1 MLSAFFY
8 ENTRFNKNLTINFK
22 HALTQKSVY
31 ITALSACLI
40 AVVAFAVLSFLITR
54 DSRKNTEDF
63 ARKTFVRKYESVE
76 NEFKNIED
84 YQYLLRALIQKDG
97 LKNYKEYSSVLNDL
111 NKKRNL
117 LAYSWYYYY
126 NNASGMSESN
136 SHLSDIFKESGNTE
150 KYISLKNNRSGHF
163 KDLLITRKD
172 SMYWMSYDS
181 LVLPDKNM
189 LYYGST
195 VSLDDLHQ
203 YFINVDKNSNTYA
216 YVFTKEGICITHPEK
231 KYVGKN
237 VFDFTD
243 IKPKDTLSSKTKS
256 GYTEGVATSEYLGVE
271 VTRFIK
277 PLKTDNFDG
286 YTVVNHVNFIIDEN
300 VYKIKTYTT
309 YIFLAA
315 LFLIVTV
322 FILFQRYS
330 NIAYKE
336 KEKIQS
342 EKNLLLIENERMHK
356 EEVINQ
362 LQQLKNNINPH
373 FLFNSLNSLYML
385 IGINKENAQK
395 FTMNLSKIYRYLI
408 VPPKDNIVP
417 VSQEIQ
423 FIKQY
428 MELLKIRFDEE
439 LTFTI
444 VINKEESLKK
454 KIPYL
459 SLQIVTENATKHNI
473 ATIDQPLEIV
483 IIVEE
488 NGIIVKNT
496 WQPKAE
502 AVQGEKFGIDYLNQ
516 IYEYFKIN
524 SLNISVD
531 GEYFICFLPLME

>member
-1 MLSAFFY
+1 M
-8 ENTRFNKNLTINFK
+8 TINFK

>member
-1 MLSAFFY
+1 MQKKL
-8 ENTRFNKNLTINFK
+8 NINFK
-22 HALTQKSVY
+22 QALSQKSVY
-31 ITALSACLI
+31 IAVLSACLI
-40 AVVAFAVLSFLITR
+40 AVAALAVLSFLITR

-97 LKNYKEYSSVLNDL
+97 LKNYKDYSSVLNDL

-117 LAYSWYYYY
+117 LAYSWYYYD
-126 NNASGMSESN
+126 NKSTGKPETN
-136 SHLSDIFKESGNTE
+136 SPLTDIFMKTGNADRSIT
-150 KYISLKNNRSGHF
+150 IKNNRPGHF

-172 SMYWMSYDS
+172 SMYWISYDS
-181 LVLPDKNM
+181 LVLAGKNR
-189 LYYGST
+189 LYYGSA

-231 KYVGKN
+231 KYLGKSI
-237 VFDFTD
+237 FEFTD
-243 IKPKDTLSSKTKS
+243 IKPKDTLCSTAKS
-256 GYTEGVATSEYLGVE
+256 GYTQGTAISEYLGVE

-277 PLKTDNFDG
+277 PLKTDNFEG

-300 VYKIKTYTT
+300 IYKVKAYTT

-322 FILFQRYS
+322 FILFQRS
-330 NIAYKE
+330 VRIAYKE

-342 EKNLLLIENERMHK
+342 EKNLLLIENEKMHK
-356 EEVINQ
+356 AEVLNQ
-362 LQQLKNNINPH
+362 LRQLKNNINPH

-385 IGINKENAQK
+385 IGINKDNAQK
-395 FTMNLSKIYRYLI
+395 FTMNLSRIYRYLI
-408 VPPKDNIVP
+408 VPPKENRVP
-417 VSQEIQ
+417 VEQEIN
-423 FIKQY
+423 FIRQY
-428 MELLKIRFDEE
+428 MELLKSRFEEE
-439 LTFTI
+439 LTFEI
-444 VINKEESLKK
+444 KINAPESLEK

-459 SLQIVTENATKHNI
+459 SLQIVAENAIKHNI
-473 ATIDQPLEIV
+473 ATIDHPLEII

-488 NGIIVKNT
+488 EAVIVKNT
-496 WQPKAE
+496 WQPKTE
-502 AVQGEKFGIDYLNQ
+502 PVEGEKFGIDYLNQ
-516 IYEYFKIN
+516 IYDYFRIN

-531 GEYFICFLPLME
+531 GEYFVCFLPLMK

>member
-1 MLSAFFY
+1 MAITFKQALS
-8 ENTRFNKNLTINFK
+8 
-22 HALTQKSVY
+22 QKSVY
-31 ITALSACLI
+31 IAALSACLI
-40 AVVAFAVLSFLITR
+40 AVAAFAVLSFLITR

-76 NEFKNIED
+76 NEFRNIED

-97 LKNYKEYSSVLNDL
+97 LKNYKDYSSVLNDL

-126 NNASGMSESN
+126 NSTSGTSESN
-136 SHLSDIFKESGNTE
+136 SSLSYIFKENRHQE
-150 KYISLKNNRSGHF
+150 KTITLKNNGPGHF

-172 SMYWMSYDS
+172 SLYWMSYDS
-181 LVLPDKNM
+181 LILPDKNM
-189 LYYGST
+189 LFYGST

-203 YFINVDKNSNTYA
+203 YFTNVDKSSNTYA
-216 YVFTKEGICITHPEK
+216 YVFTKEGVCITHPEK
-231 KYVGKN
+231 KYLGKN

-243 IKPKDTLSSKTKS
+243 IKPQDTLCSTTKS
-256 GYTEGVATSEYLGVE
+256 GYTEGIATSEYLGVE

-300 VYKIKTYTT
+300 VYKVKTYTT

-315 LFLIVTV
+315 LFLIVAV
-322 FILFQRYS
+322 FILFQRFA
-330 NIAYKE
+330 NIAHKE

-342 EKNLLLIENERMHK
+342 EKNLLLIENEKMHK
-356 EEVINQ
+356 AEVINQ

-385 IGINKENAQK
+385 IGIHKENAQK

-408 VPPKDNIVP
+408 VPPKENIVP

-423 FIKQY
+423 FIQQY
-428 MELLKIRFDEE
+428 MELLKSRFDEE
-439 LTFTI
+439 MTFNMI
-444 VINKEESLKK
+444 INNEKSLKRRM
-454 KIPYL
+454 PYL
-459 SLQIVTENATKHNI
+459 SLQIVIENAVKHNI
-473 ATIDQPLEIV
+473 ATIDQPLEII
-483 IIVEE
+483 IIVEDH
-488 NGIIVKNT
+488 GIIVKNT
-496 WQPKAE
+496 WQPKTE
-502 AVQGEKFGIDYLNQ
+502 SVQGEKFGIDYLNQ

-531 GEYFICFLPLME
+531 GEYFICFLPLLE

>member
-1 MLSAFFY
+1 MI
-8 ENTRFNKNLTINFK
+8 INFK
-22 HALTQKSVY
+22 HALSKKSIY

-40 AVVAFAVLSFLITR
+40 AVAAFAVLSLLITE
-54 DSRKNTEDF
+54 DSRKNTDDF
-63 ARKTFVRKYESVE
+63 AKKTFFRKYESIE
-76 NEFKNIED
+76 HEFRNIED

-97 LKNYKEYSSVLNDL
+97 LKNYKDYSLVLNDL

-117 LAYSWYYYY
+117 LPYSWYYYE
-126 NNASGMSESN
+126 NSNSGKSESN
-136 SHLSDIFKESGNTE
+136 NPLSGIFKKTDRKENS
-150 KYISLKNNRSGHF
+150 IVIKNNGPGHF
-163 KDLLITRKD
+163 KDLLITEKD

-181 LVLPDKNM
+181 LVLPDKNK

-203 YFINVDKNSNTYA
+203 YFINVDKSSNTYA

-231 KYVGKN
+231 KYIGKN
-237 VFDFTD
+237 IFDFTD
-243 IKPKDTLSSKTKS
+243 IKANDTLTSKTEA
-256 GYTEGVATSEYLGVE
+256 GYTKGTAVSEYLGVE

-300 VYKIKTYTT
+300 ISKIKTYTV

-322 FILFQRYS
+322 FILFQRATS
-330 NIAYKE
+330 LAYQE

-342 EKNLLLIENERMHK
+342 EKNLLLIENEKMHK
-356 EEVINQ
+356 AEVINQ

-395 FTMNLSKIYRYLI
+395 FTMNLSRIYRYLI

-417 VSQEIQ
+417 VSQEIK
-423 FIKQY
+423 FIQQY
-428 MELLKIRFDEE
+428 MELLKSRFDEE
-439 LTFTI
+439 LKFELI
-444 VINKEESLKK
+444 INAPESLEKR
-454 KIPYL
+454 IPYL

-473 ATIDQPLEIV
+473 ATMDQPLEII
-483 IIVEE
+483 IIVDED
-488 NGIIVKNT
+488 GITVKNT

-502 AVQGEKFGIDYLNQ
+502 TVQGEKFGIEYLNQ
-516 IYEYFKIN
+516 VYEYFKNNI
-524 SLNISVD
+524 LNISVD
-531 GEYFICFLPLME
+531 GEYFVCFLPLMR